1 MIAQIY
7 LALFCKLA
15 VTCSSAS
22 DVPITDAPTCSSHG
36 GVGCVSDKIG
46 VHDDTQVLLQSQKK
60 VEIVE
65 HSKRNPNAKESK
77 GFEFAVRPQD
87 FQNSMTMTTVVKID
101 GKARNDGD
109 LVAYVGD
116 DNDRKI
122 QGIQEKAQ
130 LPPWAGEVPPGKSW
144 NKDYVYHLMI
154 YGHGSDAGKHLTFAY
169 LTGDGQEI
177 SLETPENAKTFV
189 SDGHAGDA
197 QISPVVLTPG
207 NGAKMLLQVPGPIEN
222 FGFHVNPPDFAL
234 SMTVTAVVKIGGQYH
249 GDGDL
254 AAYVEGEDDKFKLQG
269 VESNGI
275 PPPWVGKVPPGKKWN
290 EGPVYHLM
298 IYGHGPNVGKGL
310 KFKWLG
316 HDGNFVHLESATAPM
331 AQTFSSDGI
340 IGDAQAPVVLTPAA
354 GAAGK
359 CNKKDAPQDE
369 FDAYIENTWGF
380 KNTGGLSCSDF
391 FKWSYCN
398 LVVGMCGSTCAECS

>member
-7 LALFCKLA
+7 LALFCKFA
-15 VTCSSAS
+15 VTCSFAS

-36 GVGCVSDKIG
+36 GDGCVSDKIG

-65 HSKRNPNAKESK
+65 HSKRKPNAGESK
-77 GFEFAVRPQD
+77 GFQFAVRPQD
-87 FQNSMTMTTVVKID
+87 FQNSMTMTTVVRID
-101 GKARNDGD
+101 GKARHDGD

-116 DNDRKI
+116 GNDRKI
-122 QGIQEKAQ
+122 QGIQEHGQ
-130 LPPWAGEVPPGKSW
+130 FPPWAGKVPPGKSW
-144 NKDYVYHLMI
+144 NEDPVYHLMI
-154 YGHGSDAGKHLTFAY
+154 YGHGSDSGKDLTFAY

-177 SLETPENAKTFV
+177 GLETPPNAKTFV

-207 NGAKMLLQVPGPIEN
+207 NGAQMLLQVPGPIEN
-222 FGFHVNPPDFAL
+222 LGFHVNPPDFAL
-234 SMTVTAVVKIGGQYH
+234 SMTVTAVVKIDGHYH

-254 AAYVEGEDDKFKLQG
+254 AAYVDDGEDTFKLQG
-269 VESNGI
+269 VESKGMV
-275 PPPWVGKVPPGKKWN
+275 PPWAGKVPPGKKWN

-316 HDGNFVHLESATAPM
+316 HDGNFVQLESVTAPM
-331 AQTFSSDGI
+331 AQAFSNDGI
-340 IGDAQAPVVLTPAA
+340 IGNAMAPVVLTPAA
-354 GAAGK
+354 GAGGN
-359 CNKKDAPQDE
+359 CNPTDAPQDD
-369 FDAYIENTWGF
+369 FDAYIENTFGMKNVWGLKCFHF
-380 KNTGGLSCSDF
+380 KSWGQ
-391 FKWSYCN
+391 CN
-398 LVVGMCGSTCAECS
+398 KVGGMCGSTCEECS